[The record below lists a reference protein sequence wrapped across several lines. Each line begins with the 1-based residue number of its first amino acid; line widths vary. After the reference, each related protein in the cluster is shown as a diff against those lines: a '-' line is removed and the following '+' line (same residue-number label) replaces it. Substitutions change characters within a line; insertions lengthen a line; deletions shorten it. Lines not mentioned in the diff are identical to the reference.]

1 MEVSEGAAALS
12 TRRVGTGQRASRR
25 ALAKPAPER
34 PEAAVAKA
42 RGVGSRPR
50 PPQSAAFSKKPAAAA
65 PEPEPEPT
73 LGRRE
78 RPPPVGIRYLD
89 LGNVG
94 GDGAGAATATLFLLG
109 YTLYLIGGRGLFG
122 EVARQNVPQESAF
135 ETATPGVAYSQQ
147 KKQQIAAKTGQPVGS
162 VDTAPPLSAADGGAG
177 TNRQSRKTGQA
188 VPRLTK
194 AQRSRAVLQTQRK
207 VNGQKITRV
216 AASKANNRRV
226 KSSALIGQRRA
237 QKKRLEAQR
246 RARKRAR
253 KQKARQTL
261 ARSKAELSRKTKLA
275 NARRARG
282 L

>member
-1 MEVSEGAAALS
+1 MNPQMAGPVRARAQGTVEVSEGAAALS

-42 RGVGSRPR
+42 RGVGARPR
-50 PPQSAAFSKKPAAAA
+50 PPQSAAFSKKPGAAA

-135 ETATPGVAYSQQ
+135 ETATPGVAYSV
-147 KKQQIAAKTGQPVGS
+147 AGGTTSASNASTGS
-162 VDTAPPLSAADGGAG
+162 
-177 TNRQSRKTGQA
+177 SR
-188 VPRLTK
+188 
-194 AQRSRAVLQTQRK
+194 
-207 VNGQKITRV
+207 
-216 AASKANNRRV
+216 
-226 KSSALIGQRRA
+226 
-237 QKKRLEAQR
+237 R
-246 RARKRAR
+246 RAR
-253 KQKARQTL
+253 
-261 ARSKAELSRKTKLA
+261 
-275 NARRARG
+275 NAAADSPGGGNVAGDRRAHR
-282 L
+282 